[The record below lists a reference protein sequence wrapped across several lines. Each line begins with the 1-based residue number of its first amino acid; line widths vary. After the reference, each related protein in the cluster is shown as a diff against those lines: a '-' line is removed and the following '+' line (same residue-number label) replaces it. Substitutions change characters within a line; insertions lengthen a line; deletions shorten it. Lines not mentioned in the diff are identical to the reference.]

1 MISYEEFLSEC
12 RRAFSFNP
20 DIECPSE
27 EKIAMLYRLTQI
39 MLEVNEHM
47 NLTAITDCSQIILK
61 HYVDSLS
68 VAKYIPQN
76 ATVIDVG
83 CGAGFPSLPLAIC
96 RPDINITALDSTTKR
111 INYVQN
117 TANLLCLTNLTAVV
131 ARAEDYAKKS
141 DRREN
146 FDVAVARAVAD
157 LPVLCELCLPFVKI
171 GGIFASMK
179 AAKGDEELESAKRA
193 IKLCGGARSQIIR
206 ADLTGDGTNY
216 EKRRLIIIE
225 KAEKTPKNYPR
236 NFAQISKKPL

>member
-1 MISYEEFLSEC
+1 MMTYEEFLAES
-12 RRAFSFNP
+12 RAIFSKNP
-20 DIECPSE
+20 EIDAPTDEQ
-27 EKIAMLYRLTQI
+27 IAKLYRLTEI

-68 VAKYIPQN
+68 VSKYIPQN
-76 ATVIDVG
+76 ARIIDIG
-83 CGAGFPSLPLAIC
+83 CGAGFPSIPLAIC
-96 RPDINITALDSTTKR
+96 RPDIRIVALDSTAKR

-117 TANLLCLTNLTAVV
+117 TANALGLANLSAIA
-131 ARAEDYAKKS
+131 ARAEDKANDPLY
-141 DRREN
+141 RES

-171 GGIFASMK
+171 GGCFASMK
-179 AAKGDEELESAKRA
+179 AARGDEELDNARRA
-193 IKLCGGARSQIIR
+193 IKLCGGGTATTIH
-206 ADLTGDGTNY
+206 ADLTGDGSNY

>member
-1 MISYEEFLSEC
+1 MMSYEEFCGEC
-12 RRAFSFNP
+12 KRIFAMNP
-20 DIECPSE
+20 EISAPDE
-27 EKIAMLYRLTQI
+27 EQTAKLYRLTEI

-68 VAKYIPQN
+68 VAKYIPEN
-76 ATVIDVG
+76 AKIIDIG

-96 RPDINITALDSTTKR
+96 RPDIRIVALDSTAKR

-117 TANLLCLTNLTAVV
+117 TANALGLTNLSAIA
-131 ARAEDYAKKS
+131 ARAEDKAKDS
-141 DRREN
+141 LYRES

-157 LPVLCELCLPFVKI
+157 LPVLCELCLPFVKV
-171 GGIFASMK
+171 GGHFASMK
-179 AAKGDEELESAKRA
+179 AARGDEELDNARRA
-193 IKLCGGARSQIIR
+193 IKTCGGGVAQIIH
-206 ADLTGDGTNY
+206 ADLTGDGSNY

-225 KAEKTPKNYPR
+225 KVEKTPKNYPR

>member
-1 MISYEEFLSEC
+1 MISYEEFCGEC
-12 RRAFSFNP
+12 KRIFAMNP
-20 DIECPSE
+20 EISAPDE
-27 EKIAMLYRLTQI
+27 EQTAKLYRLTEI

-68 VAKYIPQN
+68 VAKYIPEN
-76 ATVIDVG
+76 ARIIDIG

-96 RPDINITALDSTTKR
+96 RPDIRIVALDSTAKR

-117 TANLLCLTNLTAVV
+117 TANALGLTNLSAIA
-131 ARAEDYAKKS
+131 ARAEDKAKDS
-141 DRREN
+141 LYRES

-157 LPVLCELCLPFVKI
+157 LPVLCELCLPFVKV
-171 GGIFASMK
+171 GGHFASMK
-179 AAKGDEELESAKRA
+179 AARGDEELDNARRA
-193 IKLCGGARSQIIR
+193 IKTCGGGVVQMIH
-206 ADLTGDGTNY
+206 ADLTGDGSNY

-225 KAEKTPKNYPR
+225 KVEKTPKNYPR

>member
-1 MISYEEFLSEC
+1 MITYEEFLGEC
-12 RRAFSFNP
+12 RRIFSLNP
-20 DIECPSE
+20 EINAPNE
-27 EKIAMLYRLTQI
+27 EQTAKLYRLTEV

-68 VAKYIPQN
+68 VSEYIPQN
-76 ATVIDVG
+76 AKIIDIG

-96 RPDINITALDSTTKR
+96 RPDVRIVALDSTAKR

-117 TANLLCLTNLTAVV
+117 TADLLGLENLSAIA
-131 ARAEDYAKKS
+131 ARAEDKAK
-141 DRREN
+141 DPLYRES

-157 LPVLCELCLPFVKI
+157 LPVLCELCLPFVKV
-171 GGIFASMK
+171 GGQFASMK
-179 AAKGDEELESAKRA
+179 AARGDEELDSAKRA
-193 IKLCGGARSQIIR
+193 IKTCGGGVARTIH
-206 ADLTGDGTNY
+206 ADLTVDGSNY

-225 KAEKTPKNYPR
+225 KAEKTLKNYPR